1 MAGRGQP
8 TTFTQDL
15 ADDLCAGIAT
25 GVSLMKLCKELGTH
39 TGCVMRWL
47 ADPRHEEFRKQYVHA
62 RELQADYLA
71 EEILDIADDHDSDPD
86 SNSRRLRVDV
96 RKWYA
101 GKLRPRKYGEASQV
115 DISVGGQIGNPI
127 TLEVKLSPEEAYKR
141 MLGGGASDQRE
152 DQYTIPAPA
161 PPPPPVRVLEN

>member
-15 ADDLCAGIAT
+15 ADAICQGLASGQ
-25 GVSLMKLCKELGTH
+25 SLMRVCKDLGTPH
-39 TGCVMRWL
+39 YSVLQWL
-47 ADPRHEEFRKQYVHA
+47 RQPKREAFRIQYAQA

-71 EEILDIADDHDSDPD
+71 EEILVIADDHKSDPD
-86 SNSRRLRVDV
+86 ANSRRLRVDA

-101 GKLRPRKYGEASQV
+101 GKLRPKKYGEASQIDV
-115 DISVGGQIGNPI
+115 NVGGQLGNPL

-141 MLGGGASDQRE
+141 MLGNSDQRE

-161 PPPPPVRVLEN
+161 PTPPVRPVLQN